1 MIASFLRTHLSHPS
15 PAPPFVQLRG
25 LASQRKAS
33 NTNGG
38 VFEDGSSLKTS
49 LKQDSGQKQGVISRD
64 LDSASFHQ
72 IPALSQVLRHLLC
85 GCGPEF
91 KNMVIG
97 FCVTQLPYL

>member
-15 PAPPFVQLRG
+15 PAPPFVQLHG

-38 VFEDGSSLKTS
+38 AFEDGSSLKTS
-49 LKQDSGQKQGVISRD
+49 LKQDSGRKRGVISRYS
-64 LDSASFHQ
+64 DSAPFHQ
-72 IPALSQVLRHLLC
+72 IPALSQALWHLLR

-91 KNMVIG
+91 KNTVIG

>member
-72 IPALSQVLRHLLC
+72 IPALSQALRHLLC
-85 GCGPEF
+85 G
-91 KNMVIG
+91 VVQSLRIWLLG
-97 FCVTQLPYL
+97 FV